1 MKVYWLIG
9 LLAVIIGVVGGVALA
24 SGWFPKLVARP
35 LSFCDRLHS
44 LCRQGDR
51 RIAWD
56 CYKYGLNVV
65 LAEAKGPVEPLCTQY
80 FVELEQRVGR

>member
-9 LLAVIIGVVGGVALA
+9 LLAVIIGVAGGVAAA

-35 LSFCDRLHS
+35 PSFCDRLHS
-44 LCRQGDR
+44 LCWQGDP
-51 RIAWD
+51 RIARD
-56 CYKYGLNVV
+56 CHKYGLNVV